1 MAYTTLMMQYPSFDE
16 YKKAPIGLSLSSALL
31 GPLVPLFRGH
41 YSAALF
47 WLLAFI
53 LTLGLSAL
61 LQMVVYNKQYL
72 VFLLNNGYLVKDSP
86 LPLDIVSQRLSI
98 PLEAISENLDS
109 SSSAYIAPISQD

>member
-1 MAYTTLMMQYPSFDE
+1 MAYTTLVMQYPSFDE

-86 LPLDIVSQRLSI
+86 LPLDLISKRLGI
-98 PLEAISENLDS
+98 PLDTVSEAAEQSVPP
-109 SSSAYIAPISQD
+109 AV